1 MTTSASSRPGVVSFI
16 DDPHAPDIFVDDTAG
31 FFVHNGLLKLTMVSI
46 RADHGSSPSPINRV
60 VVGRLA
66 MPIPAAQNLSV
77 ALYDFLKSRGLLP
90 PSLAASEVA
99 KPN

>member
-1 MTTSASSRPGVVSFI
+1 MTSSTPSGLGAVSFV
-16 DDPHAPDIFVDDTAG
+16 DNPHAPDLFVDEAAG
-31 FFVHNGLLKLTMVSI
+31 FFVHNGLLKLTLVSI
-46 RADHGSSPSPINRV
+46 RPYHGSSPAVINRV

-77 ALYDFLKSRGLLP
+77 LLYDFLKSRGLLP
-90 PSLAASEVA
+90 PSLAASETV

>member
-1 MTTSASSRPGVVSFI
+1 MTTPSSSQLGAVSFV
-16 DDPHAPDIFVDDTAG
+16 DDPHAPDLFVDETAG
-31 FFVHNGLLKLTMVSI
+31 FFVHNGLLKLTLVSI
-46 RADHGSSPSPINRV
+46 RANHGSAPAPINRV

-66 MPIPAAQNLSV
+66 MTVPAAQNLSV

-90 PSLAASEVA
+90 PSLVHPDTA